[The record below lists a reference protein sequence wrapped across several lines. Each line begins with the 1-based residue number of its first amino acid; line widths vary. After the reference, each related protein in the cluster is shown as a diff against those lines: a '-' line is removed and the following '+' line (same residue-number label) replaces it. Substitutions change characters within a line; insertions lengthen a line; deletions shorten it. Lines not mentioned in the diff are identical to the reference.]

1 MSKLR
6 KLSLNQ
12 VLILLLILQVCFSL
26 SFKNKLPVWENI
38 PPPLQQDVTSAISLG
53 DDEFMYR
60 LLGLRLQ
67 NLGDASG
74 KNTALAKYDYKLL
87 SQWFYSVSYLNPY
100 SSYVP
105 ATVAFYYSQTPRRL
119 GAIYVTEFL
128 RQYFLGD
135 PERRWRWMAHAVY
148 LAKHKIKTMPYA
160 LELAEELASYDI
172 PNEPLWVKQMPS
184 FILRDMGKKDEARQF
199 MISIMQED
207 KNISP
212 QELLFMQDYINK
224 HLQ

>member
-1 MSKLR
+1 MISSSKIN
-6 KLSLNQ
+6 SNHA
-12 VLILLLILQVCFSL
+12 LIFFLILQICFSL
-26 SFKNKLPVWENI
+26 SIKAKLPIWENI

-67 NLGDASG
+67 NLGEDNGQQTS
-74 KNTALAKYDYKLL
+74 LAKYDYKLL
-87 SQWFYSVSYLNPY
+87 SQWFYSVSYLNSY

-128 RQYFLGD
+128 RQYFLAE

-148 LAKHKIKTMPYA
+148 LAKHKIKNLPYA
-160 LELAEELASYDI
+160 LELANELASFDI
-172 PNEPLWVKQMPS
+172 PDAPLWIQQMPA
-184 FILRDMGKKDEARQF
+184 FILRDMGKKDEAKNF
-199 MISIMQED
+199 MLSIMIED
-207 KNISP
+207 KNIPP

-224 HLQ
+224 YLK